1 MSSVLNI
8 SPEALAMIRQLRDQE
23 QGEGESALLV
33 EITGLRGD
41 QFGYEL
47 AFVPLADARPDQ
59 TVERHGDLAVVMPTK
74 DIPNL
79 TAADLTLTDDG
90 LAMNNPNGPSPT
102 MAAPKGDLTG
112 PLADRV
118 AQVLAESVNP
128 AIAVHGGAASLVS
141 IDGSV
146 AYLQLSGGCQG
157 CGMASV
163 TLKQGIEKILLDSI
177 TELTEVVDVT
187 DHMAGADPYYQKSK
201 K

>member
-1 MSSVLNI
+1 MVLNI
-8 SPEALAMIRQLRDQE
+8 SPEALEMVLQLRDQE
-23 QGEGESALLV
+23 PGEAEHALLIEV
-33 EITGLRGD
+33 TGLRGD
-41 QFGYEL
+41 QFSYEL
-47 AFVPLADARPDQ
+47 AFVPLADARADQ
-59 TVERHGDLAVVMPTK
+59 TIERHGDLAVLLAAK

-79 TAADLTLTDDG
+79 TGSDLTLTDDG

-102 MAAPKGDLTG
+102 MAAPKGDLSG

-118 AQVLAESVNP
+118 QSVLAESVNP
-128 AIAVHGGAASLVS
+128 AIAAHGGAASLVS

-146 AYLQLSGGCQG
+146 VYLQLSGGCQG